1 MTRKYIPF
9 SRCSR
14 LNYARVGKD
23 FSFLTHNLS
32 GRIFEIISWHCE
44 DKLKLSGNSFQFR
57 VKHRRSKVY
66 RSANCV
72 DDRGVIAMESIIHD
86 PLNLETALFR
96 RVIGISAYLL
106 AHSVFQRR
114 FPRCFVLAR
123 PLPSSDTTFF
133 TYTYVCTMA
142 IFASRIKSSRNQ
154 FVMICLD
161 WFHSFSTWSRS
172 WELVYFF
179 FARGVKVR
187 RFSPP
192 ENKMK
197 WENCEEGKCEQYD
210 KIIIQDIQAWWTML
224 QKVLTL

>member
-14 LNYARVGKD
+14 LNYARVEKD

-96 RVIGISAYLL
+96 CVIGISAYLL
-106 AHSVFQRR
+106 AHSVFQCR

-133 TYTYVCTMA
+133 TYTYVPWQYLLRGLNHRETNLLWSVSIDSIRLA
-142 IFASRIKSSRNQ
+142 RDLEAEN
-154 FVMICLD
+154 
-161 WFHSFSTWSRS
+161 WFISFSHAEWRYAAFLRLKIK
-172 WELVYFF
+172 WNGKIAKRVN
-179 FARGVKVR
+179 ANNMVK
-187 RFSPP
+187 
-192 ENKMK
+192 
-197 WENCEEGKCEQYD
+197 
-210 KIIIQDIQAWWTML
+210 
-224 QKVLTL
+224 